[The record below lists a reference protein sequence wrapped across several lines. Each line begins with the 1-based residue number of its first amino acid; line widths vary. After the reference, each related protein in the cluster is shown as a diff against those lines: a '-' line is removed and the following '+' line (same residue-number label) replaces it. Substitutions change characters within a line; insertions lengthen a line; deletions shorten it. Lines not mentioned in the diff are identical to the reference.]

1 MSNVPQLLSIEEL
14 VTIVLARSIELNIEL
29 PKFTVETVTE
39 WCNQELISEV
49 WTTHENPLQGNLL
62 TLRGCTLVAMTL
74 PPLLM
79 EDVNLALIVRMKGWT
94 WVTRSTNRKES
105 GFFALDQA
113 VAEFF
118 GEDGKPKGDVSMPPS
133 LDLAKMFEEA
143 KESIEQLEAEGVEV
157 KQLGGGYIQL
167 TLPKEPITSLF

>member
-39 WCNQELISEV
+39 WCNKELVNEV

-74 PPLLM
+74 PPALM

-94 WVTRSTNRKES
+94 WVTRSHARKET
-105 GFFALDQA
+105 GFFALGQA

-118 GEDGKPKGDVSMPPS
+118 DKDGKPKEGAFMPPG
-133 LDLAKMFEEA
+133 LDIAKMFEEA
-143 KESIEQLEAEGVEV
+143 KENIVQLEAEGVEV
-157 KQLGGGYIQL
+157 KQLGEGYLQL
-167 TLPKEPITSLF
+167 TLPNK